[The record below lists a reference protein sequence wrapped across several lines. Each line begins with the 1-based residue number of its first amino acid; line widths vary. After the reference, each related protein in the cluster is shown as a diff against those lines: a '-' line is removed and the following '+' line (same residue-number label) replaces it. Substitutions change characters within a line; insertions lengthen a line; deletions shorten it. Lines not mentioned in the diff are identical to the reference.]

1 MARISFEQRTAWDK
15 LYSKKG
21 LQYGGIGELG
31 LLWPHLDPNMLC
43 LDVGCGDGK
52 TSEVLSRACEV
63 TGCDFSRE
71 ALLSLRSQRDTE
83 RLVNLVQCDLMSL
96 PFEPEK
102 FDAVV
107 CVHVLSHLRARERE
121 QGAEQVCRAL
131 KRRGLLYLEV
141 FGRGDLRYGD
151 GMQIEPSSFVRG
163 NGILT
168 HYFAEDE
175 LLQLLGDMEHVSS
188 MTSVKRVTYGAIS
201 GKRELL
207 RVLLR
212 KL

>member
-1 MARISFEQRTAWDK
+1 MAKIPHEQKAAWDK

-21 LQYGGIGELG
+21 LQYGGTGELS
-31 LLWPHLDPNMLC
+31 LLWPRLDPNMLC

-52 TSEVLSRACEV
+52 TAEALSRACEV

-71 ALLSLRSQRDTE
+71 ALMSLRSQRDPE

-102 FDAVV
+102 FDTVV

-121 QGAEQVCRAL
+121 RGAEEVSRVL
-131 KRRGLLYLEV
+131 KQQGMLYLEV
-141 FGRGDLRYGD
+141 FGRGDLRCGD
-151 GMQIEPSSFVRG
+151 GAQAEPSSFIRG

-175 LLQLLGDMEHVSS
+175 LLQLFGGLDHVSS
-188 MTSVKRVTYGAIS
+188 VTSIKRVTYGAIS

-212 KL
+212 KH